1 MAETENQRIL
11 AYLRSHQDEMVAHL
25 QQLVELES
33 PTSDKA
39 AIDRLGAVLAE
50 QLRAT
55 GAAVDVQAQASAGNH
70 LRARWGAGQASN
82 DGLLLLTHMDTV
94 WDTGTIAQR
103 PVRIEDGR
111 LYGPGAFDM
120 KGGIVNALWA
130 IRSLRELG
138 RMPERR
144 ITLLVTSD
152 EETGSHT
159 SRPLIEEEA
168 KQHRAVYVLEP
179 AHPPRGSLKTW
190 RKGVGDFEVIVT
202 GKAAHAGAAHDE
214 GVNAIE
220 ELAYQ
225 IISIQALTDYAIGTT
240 VNVGVVSGGTR
251 SNVVPAQAQA
261 HVDVRV
267 MNAAEADRVY
277 TYMHH
282 LTPRLTGTT
291 IEVRGGMN
299 RPPMVR
305 TPQTIALFA
314 IAQAIGLEIGLTVDE
329 TGTGGGSDGNFTS
342 ALGVPTLD
350 GLGVDGDGSHA
361 VHEHVIV
368 ASLPER
374 AALLAGLLRARQAA
388 V

>member
-11 AYLRSHQDEMVAHL
+11 AYLRSHQDKMVAHL

-39 AIDRLGAVLAE
+39 AIDRLGEVLAE
-50 QLRAT
+50 QLRAI
-55 GAAVDVQAQASAGNH
+55 GAAVNVQAQASAGNH
-70 LRARWGAGQASN
+70 LRARWGASQASG

-103 PVRIEDGR
+103 PVRVEGGR

-130 IRSLRELG
+130 VRALRELG
-138 RMPERR
+138 LMPERR

-159 SRPLIEEEA
+159 SRPLIEDEA

-190 RKGVGDFEVIVT
+190 RKGVGEFEVIVT
-202 GKAAHAGAAHDE
+202 GKASHAGAAHDE

-225 IISIQALTDYAIGTT
+225 IISIQALTDYAVGTT

-251 SNVVPAQAQA
+251 SNVVPAQARA

-291 IEVRGGMN
+291 VEVRGGMN

-305 TPQTIALFA
+305 TPQTVALFA
-314 IAQAIGLEIGLTVDE
+314 IAQAIALEIGLSVDE

-361 VHEHVIV
+361 QHEHVIV
-368 ASLPER
+368 TSLPER
-374 AALLAGLLRARQAA
+374 AALLAGLLRARQASA
-388 V
+388 

>member
-11 AYLRSHQDEMVAHL
+11 AYLREHQDEMVAHL

-50 QLRAT
+50 QLRAI

-120 KGGIVNALWA
+120 KGGIVNAVWA

-138 RMPERR
+138 LMPERR

-225 IISIQALTDYAIGTT
+225 IISIQALTDYAVGTT

-251 SNVVPAQAQA
+251 SNVVPAQASA

-267 MNAAEADRVY
+267 MNATEADRVY

-282 LTPRLTGTT
+282 LIPRLTGTT

-305 TPQTIALFA
+305 TPQTVALFA
-314 IAQAIGLEIGLTVDE
+314 IAQAIALELGLSIDE

-361 VHEHVIV
+361 QHEHVIV
-368 ASLPER
+368 TSLPER
-374 AALLAGLLRARQAA
+374 AALLAGLLRARQASA
-388 V
+388 

>member
-11 AYLRSHQDEMVAHL
+11 AYLREHQDEMVAHL

-50 QLRAT
+50 QLRAI

-120 KGGIVNALWA
+120 KGGIVNAVWA

-138 RMPERR
+138 LMPERR

-225 IISIQALTDYAIGTT
+225 IISIQALTDYAVGTT

-251 SNVVPAQAQA
+251 SNVVPAQASA

-282 LTPRLTGTT
+282 LIPRLTGTT

-305 TPQTIALFA
+305 TPQTVALFA
-314 IAQAIGLEIGLTVDE
+314 IAQAIALELGLSIDE

-361 VHEHVIV
+361 QHEHVIV
-368 ASLPER
+368 TSLPER
-374 AALLAGLLRARQAA
+374 AALLAGLLRARQASA
-388 V
+388 